1 MISTLCAKHQAVV
14 DAAQDPEPAFRRL
27 LRNAMVKDPEL
38 RRAVQVADTEK
49 FEPLC
54 CHVGDAAVTDAK
66 LNREGDSDP
75 ALDPKL
81 IPRADKLVTKEAP
94 EKAENE

>member
-1 MISTLCAKHQAVV
+1 MISELCSKHQAVI
-14 DAAQDPEPAFRRL
+14 ASAPDPDQAFRRL
-27 LRNAMVKDPEL
+27 LRNAMVKNADL
-38 RRAVQVADTEK
+38 RRAVQASDTEK

-66 LNREGDSDP
+66 LNREGDPDP

-81 IPRADKLVTKEAP
+81 IPKADKLV
-94 EKAENE
+94 EKVEEK

>member
-1 MISTLCAKHQAVV
+1 MISALCAKHQAVI
-14 DAAQDPEPAFRRL
+14 DTAPDPDQAFRRL

-54 CHVGDAAVTDAK
+54 CLVGDAAVTDAK
-66 LNREGDSDP
+66 LNREGDPDP
-75 ALDPKL
+75 SLDPKL
-81 IPRADKLVTKEAP
+81 IPKADKLVAKEAS